1 MTAKSISQI
10 SSCNSATAKGMVTT
24 PLSIYDVKKRS
35 TNELIA
41 TLSILQQWG
50 TDDDAKPHATPKDEL
65 ADHLNI
71 LEYII
76 EENKEVLAEFYAAF
90 HELEVNVFDLE
101 FKLIEILN
109 LPTSDARAGDLNLS
123 GYPQNGF
130 IWSIDLYNQITQ

>member
-1 MTAKSISQI
+1 MKED
-10 SSCNSATAKGMVTT
+10 NSHTLTQANEKGMITT
-24 PLSIYDVKKRS
+24 PLSIYEIISRS
-35 TNELIA
+35 GNESLG

-50 TDDDAKPHATPKDEL
+50 TDDEAKPHATPKDEL
-65 ADHLNI
+65 SDHLNI

-76 EENKEVLAEFYAAF
+76 EDNKEVLAEFYAAF

-123 GYPQNGF
+123 DYPQNGF

>member
-1 MTAKSISQI
+1 
-10 SSCNSATAKGMVTT
+10 MVTT

-50 TDDDAKPHATPKDEL
+50 TDDEAKPHATPKDEL

-76 EENKEVLAEFYAAF
+76 EDNKEVLAEFYAAF

-123 GYPQNGF
+123 DYPQNGF

>member
-1 MTAKSISQI
+1 
-10 SSCNSATAKGMVTT
+10 MVTT

-50 TDDDAKPHATPKDEL
+50 TDDEAKPHSTPKDEL

-76 EENKEVLAEFYAAF
+76 EDNKEVLAEFYAAF

-123 GYPQNGF
+123 DYPQNGF

>member
-1 MTAKSISQI
+1 MKEDKSHTLTQA
-10 SSCNSATAKGMVTT
+10 NKKGMTTT
-24 PLSIYDVKKRS
+24 PLSIYEIMSRS
-35 TNELIA
+35 GNESLG

-50 TDDDAKPHATPKDEL
+50 TDDEAKPHATPKDEL

-76 EENKEVLAEFYAAF
+76 EDNKEVLAEFYAAF
-90 HELEVNVFDLE
+90 HKLEVNVFDLE

-109 LPTSDARAGDLNLS
+109 LPTSDARAGDLNFS
-123 GYPQNGF
+123 DYPQNGF